1 MDCERLDSLAID
13 LIDPP
18 RPGEASELDPRVTR
32 EAEEHLAACTRCS
45 AAIERLR
52 GGLRAGAEL
61 GLEDPSSLLEARILA
76 AAGAIKPEVSFSR
89 RVARAITTA
98 GAWAMRPQ
106 VAMAAVLVVM
116 VGTSIVLLRGG
127 GLPGA
132 HRTKVTEEGTPVAT
146 LEPASPAVEGQ
157 GAPAVIGGE
166 DKKEKAKEA
175 PKQEAAPTP
184 REPIA
189 DLPKAANANANK
201 ADDSIVAEKEESK
214 LAKKPAAKDLESA
227 AADEDGNA
235 YGTTAGGGA
244 KGKAMMPPPPPA
256 AAPAPAPAPIGG
268 LGGAPGDLADKS
280 EGAATK
286 KSAGPA
292 ATTAPAT
299 STPASTFD
307 DAMSAYKEARYAVA
321 AKGFDAAAAAGQKV
335 PSALLYAGRS
345 YRATGSC
352 PLALPRFQ
360 KVVSSYPAS
369 PEAPHAAIE
378 GGRCA
383 KTMGDTATARA
394 LFEKAKTY
402 PATQKQAESE
412 LAALDK
418 PAQASPPAK
427 AKATS
432 KPSAVDNGY

>member
-18 RPGEASELDPRVTR
+18 RAGESTELDPRAQR
-32 EAEEHLAACTRCS
+32 EAEEHLAACARCS
-45 AAIERLR
+45 SAIERLR

-61 GLEDPSSLLEARILA
+61 GLEEPSSLLESRILA

-89 RVARAITTA
+89 RVVRAITTA

-116 VGTSIVLLRGG
+116 VGTSVVLLRGG

-166 DKKEKAKEA
+166 QKQNEEK
-175 PKQEAAPTP
+175 PKAEAAPTP
-184 REPIA
+184 PAE
-189 DLPKAANANANK
+189 DLQKAANKADK
-201 ADDSIVAEKEESK
+201 SADDSIVGEKE
-214 LAKKPAAKDLESA
+214 LRKPATKAPAKDLDE
-227 AADEDGNA
+227 ADGDGNA
-235 YGTTAGGGA
+235 TLGTLGAAGGGA
-244 KGKAMMPPPPPA
+244 KGKAPAQMPAPPPA
-256 AAPAPAPAPIGG
+256 AAAPAPMGG
-268 LGGAPGDLADKS
+268 LAGPGDYEAKS
-280 EGAATK
+280 EGAK

-292 ATTAPAT
+292 PTATT
-299 STPASTFD
+299 TPTTAGSASYD

-352 PLALPRFQ
+352 ALALPRFQ
-360 KVVSSYPAS
+360 KVVSSYPSS

-378 GGRCA
+378 GGQCA
-383 KTMGDTATARA
+383 KAMGDTATART

-418 PAQASPPAK
+418 PPQASPPAK
-427 AKATS
+427 AKAAS